1 MSSLLGVPSNIT
13 SVVGKLRACRCGSRP
28 HERPRAVILNGQS
41 VKTTERG
48 GTHAFDAYKRGKDGS
63 TRLVEYAWLTDRQP
77 GRASGTSGWVRRRC
91 ALRAVGHDDSLPIQ
105 VPNAQ
110 FAYSSA
116 DSLATRSSVYRSSTV
131 RRAAAANLWR
141 ASTFRISVSSC

>member
-1 MSSLLGVPSNIT
+1 MPTSEERTEAPAWSNTPGLPI
-13 SVVGKLRACRCGSRP
+13 ASRVEP
-28 HERPRAVILNGQS
+28 AERPDGCAAAVPCVQS
-41 VKTTERG
+41 DTT
-48 GTHAFDAYKRGKDGS
+48 TVF
-63 TRLVEYAWLTDRQP
+63 
-77 GRASGTSGWVRRRC
+77 
-91 ALRAVGHDDSLPIQ
+91 PIQ